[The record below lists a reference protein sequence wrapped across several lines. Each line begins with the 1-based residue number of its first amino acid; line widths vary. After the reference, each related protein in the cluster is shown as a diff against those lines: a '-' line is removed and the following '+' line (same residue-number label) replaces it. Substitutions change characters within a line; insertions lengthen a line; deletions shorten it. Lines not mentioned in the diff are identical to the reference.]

1 VAQSAR
7 QARSRRLAW
16 RLVTIATFA
25 TMAFVALVGGIVAGV
40 YSSMSAVL
48 PAPTDI
54 SGIRPSEGVKIFSSD
69 GVLLGRVTKEHR
81 EFVPI
86 SEIPSELQLAAV
98 AVEDRRFYQ
107 HHGVDPRGVMAAL
120 RDNILGGRL
129 LGRGAS
135 TITQQLARNVY
146 LSPKRTV
153 ARKLQEM
160 ILAVQIER
168 TYSKEEI
175 LELYLNQI
183 YFGNGAYG
191 ARVAAETYFDKPL
204 QKLGL
209 AQCALLA
216 GIPQRPR
223 DYNPFEDPDAAKQR
237 RDEVLTRMRDQG
249 YITSEEAQAAIDE
262 PLRLGHPKPPLGAAT
277 YKAPYFTNYV
287 LHVLVQE
294 HGADAIYRGDLKI
307 VTTLDWQMQEAAE
320 RAVREGVTK
329 SRRLHMSEGALVAVD
344 FRTGAVKA
352 LVGGLDYKKDQ
363 YSCATQA
370 RRQAG
375 SAFKPFVY
383 TAAMDSGFTP
393 DSVFRDS
400 PVSYPG
406 AAGRPWRP
414 KNADGR
420 FRGSITLRRALTLS
434 VNVIAVKLMAEV
446 GVEKVIDY
454 AHRMGIHGTLDPY
467 LSLALGSSGVTAL
480 DMATAFGVFANAGRR
495 VEPRVVE
502 RISDRNDNLLY
513 SYRPEAHQVISES
526 TAATMNSMLGDV
538 ITRGTGRRARI
549 RWPAAGKT
557 GTASD
562 YKDAWFIGY
571 TDQLVCAAWVGNRD
585 NTPMRRVFG
594 GTVPAAIW
602 ADFMGHAMELIEA
615 RGQEAPSTEE
625 ATRPAETRTEE
636 PRERRTIRLRIC
648 TESRKLA
655 RPQCPSTE
663 IIEYPP
669 DRRASAPHA
678 SCDIHGGAAAS
689 APPTAPPSAAPQRE
703 HTITLSVCTD
713 SGKLATEHCPHVTN
727 RTFTAS
733 EAPSGSCDMHRA
745 PDRSDTDGTLW

>member
-1 VAQSAR
+1 MAQSAR
-7 QARSRRLAW
+7 QARRRRLAW

-25 TMAFVALVGGIVAGV
+25 TMAFAALIGGIVAGV
-40 YSSMSAVL
+40 YSSMAKVL

-54 SGIRPSEGVKIFSSD
+54 STMRPSEGVKIFSSD

-107 HHGVDPRGVMAAL
+107 HHGVDPKGLMAAL
-120 RDNILGGRL
+120 RDNIAGGRL

-146 LSPKRTV
+146 LSPKRTIG
-153 ARKLQEM
+153 RKLQEM

-168 TYSKEEI
+168 TYSKQEI

-223 DYNPFEDPDAAKQR
+223 DYNPFDNPDAAKRR

-249 YITSEEAQAAIDE
+249 YITSEQARAAIEE
-262 PLRLGHPKPPLGAAT
+262 PLRLGHPKPPLGAST

-287 LHVLVQE
+287 LHELVQQ

-320 RAVREGVTK
+320 RAVREGVTGA
-329 SRRLHMSEGALVAVD
+329 RGLHISEGALVAID
-344 FRTGAVKA
+344 YRTGAVKA

-400 PVSYPG
+400 RVSYPG
-406 AAGRPWRP
+406 AGGKPWRP

-420 FRGSITLRRALTLS
+420 YRGSITLRRALALS

-446 GVEKVIDY
+446 GVEKVIGY
-454 AHRMGIHGTLDPY
+454 AHRMGIQGRLDPY

-480 DMATAFGVFANAGRR
+480 EMANAFGVFANAGRK

-513 SYRPEAHQVISES
+513 TYQPESHQVISES
-526 TAATMNSMLGDV
+526 TASTMNSMLSDV
-538 ITRGTGRRARI
+538 VTRGTGRRARI

-571 TDQLVCAAWVGNRD
+571 TDQLVCAVWVGNRD
-585 NTPMRRVFG
+585 NTPMHRVFG
-594 GTVPAAIW
+594 GTLPAGIWANFMSNAMQLIEERGQAAIS
-602 ADFMGHAMELIEA
+602 AEEPAQPEDS
-615 RGQEAPSTEE
+615 RTQERS
-625 ATRPAETRTEE
+625 ETRTV
-636 PRERRTIRLRIC
+636 RLRIC

-655 RPQCPSTE
+655 RRQCPNTE

-669 DRRASAPHA
+669 DRRASAPRTY
-678 SCDIHGGAAAS
+678 CDVHGRETTS
-689 APPTAPPSAAPQRE
+689 TPPAPAPQRE
-703 HTITLSVCTD
+703 HTITLSICTD
-713 SGKLATEHCPHVTN
+713 SGKLATEYCPRVIN
-727 RTFTAS
+727 KTFAAS
-733 EAPSGSCDMHRA
+733 EAPSGSCDVHRA
-745 PDRSDTDGTLW
+745 PDRSEPDGTLW